1 MEFMVQMGSV
11 SRMTWIL
18 LGLAS
23 QTNVLHV
30 APSIHLLRRPRASRL
45 ARYHR
50 GDTRIVHAL
59 LEDEQ

>member
-1 MEFMVQMGSV
+1 MEFMVQMGSL
-11 SRMTWIL
+11 SQMLPIL
-18 LGLAS
+18 RRLPS
-23 QTNVLHV
+23 QGHVLHV
-30 APSIHLLRRPRASRL
+30 APSIHLLRGPREWRL

>member
-1 MEFMVQMGSV
+1 MI
-11 SRMTWIL
+11 WIL

-23 QTNVLHV
+23 QTRVVHV
-30 APSIHLLRRPRASRL
+30 VPSIHLLRRPRECRL

>member
-1 MEFMVQMGSV
+1 MVQMDSL

-23 QTNVLHV
+23 QTRVVHV
-30 APSIHLLRRPRASRL
+30 APSIHLLRQARECRL